1 MIQKAKV
8 SERPIIFVTG
18 ETKVDWW
25 WYSGDPETTHGQKL
39 GPRPELIHEFRREA
53 QQDFHLYS
61 AASFMEFGKLDLNK
75 EQLDPKILEEVREVG
90 KETSIHNLNFY
101 KRRLYKEL
109 IGGSRMHSNWP
120 YLADVMKNYNST
132 MDQFTKDTF
141 ESLSPAQRA
150 ILKSMGK
157 PMQEHIIQELI
168 KNSATKIDSE
178 SDLNLDDS
186 DITEGPHGEGDI
198 QEDL

>member
-1 MIQKAKV
+1 
-8 SERPIIFVTG
+8 
-18 ETKVDWW
+18 
-25 WYSGDPETTHGQKL
+25 
-39 GPRPELIHEFRREA
+39 
-53 QQDFHLYS
+53 
-61 AASFMEFGKLDLNK
+61 
-75 EQLDPKILEEVREVG
+75 
-90 KETSIHNLNFY
+90 
-101 KRRLYKEL
+101 
-109 IGGSRMHSNWP
+109 MHSNWP